1 MPSRLSVAGV
11 LVFALLLVS
20 GASGLASAP
29 GAQRV
34 TASSGPVVGTIS
46 LPGKLPSGLAV
57 DESRNKLFVA
67 DDANGDLL
75 TIDGTSRQVVASV
88 AVGRGVASDAMFVDE
103 AAGKVY
109 VASGYA
115 FGEGSG
121 LISVVDANTGALL
134 KTIDPVDGYGTPGH
148 ADWYRVAGDGT
159 HGKVYVSFFCP
170 GCDTN
175 LGVIDV
181 ATDTFTSVLKNV
193 APTFVAGFGVQGV
206 NTVTNEAFAV
216 NATTLYVID
225 GATLNSSSSALP
237 YLQPLSFAVNEV
249 QNKLYFWF
257 NAGPPL
263 QVLNRATNQYK
274 VLEDSGDTE
283 PLVFNQTSDTL
294 FSGAQV
300 AQDGV
305 IVDGD
310 TDAVTDI
317 EFGEGGMGAGAV
329 RSSTDNAYFVTT
341 EKTFVVNGALKQFQI
356 IPTGHSTGGGLF
368 YYSVV
373 VDQQRGLVYAVND
386 YNDGVISVIQDG
398 PPKTLAV
405 ATAGPGSGTVT
416 SNPAGISCG
425 STCSHVFAYRTDVTL
440 TATPSPG
447 SSFTGWSGDCSG
459 TGTCTLAL
467 AANHSATAT
476 FALAPKTL
484 TVSKYGTGTGT
495 VTSSPAGIDC
505 GATCSRTYTHGT
517 VVTLT
522 AIPSPGSSFLQW
534 LGDCPDLE
542 GPCTVTM
549 SQNRTV
555 DAVFDQEPP
564 QDLTVSKTGTGS
576 GTVTSNPAGIDCGS
590 SCSHAFVYGTQV
602 TLTATPSSGSTFTGW
617 SDDCS
622 GTGSCT
628 LTMSTYRFVTAGFTA
643 KPPETYR
650 VPNVKRKTLAAA
662 EKAIRKAECRVG
674 KIKRAYSAKV
684 RKGRVISQSP
694 RAGTRVHKGAKVSLV
709 VSKGKK
715 PKRR

>member
-549 SQNRTV
+549 SSNQTV
-555 DAVFDQEPP
+555 IATFVPATHT
-564 QDLTVSKTGTGS
+564 LTVARAGGGS
-576 GTVTSNPAGIDCGS
+576 GSVAGTAI
-590 SCSHAFVYGTQV
+590 SCPGACSARYASGTLV
-602 TLTATPSSGSTFTGW
+602 TLIATPASGSVFGGW
-617 SDDCS
+617 SGGGCR
-622 GTGSCT
+622 GTGSCAVT
-628 LTMSTYRFVTAGFTA
+628 ISSDQTVTATFTPVPSITA
-643 KPPETYR
+643 FRLTHTRFR
-650 VPNVKRKTLAAA
+650 VGPHATALTARASAAA
-662 EKAIRKAECRVG
+662 RRPKVPQGSKFLYTLS
-674 KIKRAYSAKV
+674 RASTATI
-684 RKGRVISQSP
+684 VIERQTS
-694 RAGTRVHKGAKVSLV
+694 GHVI
-709 VSKGKK
+709 GKK
-715 PKRR
+715 CVA